1 MPDTEPTSTAS
12 ASGVTTNLIIHRNL
26 NIKPFIKQADA
37 NDTAVRWQRYKKDIE
52 RQFRFFGIT
61 DPETKKDGLLIY
73 GGEDLTDVDEALP
86 DPSDQDGDDAYS
98 TLIRKLDNHFMP
110 KKNKDF
116 ARFQLSEMKQQS
128 NERLADYYAKVRDI
142 ARKCDY
148 GTYEDDAIRDHL
160 IRTMHNDKIR
170 SKAIRDSLT
179 LDRILSEAA
188 LDEQTT
194 EQAGA
199 ISKKLDSERNTERI
213 KKIDLGKPRNQAK
226 EPQSRHVCAA
236 GVPEDIN
243 ETKRVQPW
251 VPRATTAENSTTS
264 HGYASENLKTIAHIN
279 TKEDNAPGPTSTLP
293 GVPLRRTAITET

>member
-1 MPDTEPTSTAS
+1 MSGTTTTGTLLHWRRGRKVRVKDADTEPTNTAS

-73 GGEDLTDVDEALP
+73 GGEDLTDFDEALP
-86 DPSDQDGDDAYS
+86 DPSDQDGDDAY
-98 TLIRKLDNHFMP
+98 TILIRKLDNHFMP

-148 GTYEDDAIRDHL
+148 GTHEDDAIRDHL

-170 SKAIRDSLT
+170 SKA
-179 LDRILSEAA
+179 
-188 LDEQTT
+188 
-194 EQAGA
+194 
-199 ISKKLDSERNTERI
+199 N
-213 KKIDLGKPRNQAK
+213 
-226 EPQSRHVCAA
+226 
-236 GVPEDIN
+236 
-243 ETKRVQPW
+243 KRQFD
-251 VPRATTAENSTTS
+251 T
-264 HGYASENLKTIAHIN
+264 
-279 TKEDNAPGPTSTLP
+279 
-293 GVPLRRTAITET
+293 